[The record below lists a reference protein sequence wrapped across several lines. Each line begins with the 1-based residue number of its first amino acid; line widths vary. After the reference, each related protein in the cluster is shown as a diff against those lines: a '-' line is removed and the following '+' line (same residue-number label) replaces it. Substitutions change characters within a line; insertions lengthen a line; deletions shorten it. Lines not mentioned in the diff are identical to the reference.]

1 MQKEKN
7 VETPVASATPPS
19 HNLRLSNHS
28 YLLTR
33 LPNPSLNPSLTPYN
47 SLQISPY
54 LRRTTP
60 AHEHTA
66 RTPRTGGRAGQ
77 WGRREVGACCQRP
90 RVGGAAPAAGHGR
103 AVVPSRSARRRRRRS
118 TRSAAPPAAG
128 HYPRGSALDQ
138 VCLGAHSPRFS
149 WGSSFALA
157 CWCSFH

>member
-19 HNLRLSNHS
+19 HNLRLSNHG

-33 LPNPSLNPSLTPYN
+33 LPNPSLNPSLTPYKCP
-47 SLQISPY
+47 PY
-54 LRRTTP
+54 LRRTAP

-66 RTPRTGGRAGQ
+66 RTPRTRGRAGQ
-77 WGRREVGACCQRP
+77 WGRWEVGACCQRP